1 MLSLGSERERRKERT
16 LPFGAGKEGMDGF
29 ITILCALI
37 GSGAATALVT
47 GLVDRRT
54 RKRRTETGESQ
65 GMRWLLQ
72 DRLEQ
77 QALKYLRRGIITY
90 EELRNWNR
98 GHYIYHD
105 LLGGNGDL
113 NELKEKLTRLL
124 YATKEE
130 PKHD

>member
-1 MLSLGSERERRKERT
+1 MSEN
-16 LPFGAGKEGMDGF
+16 M

-47 GLVDRRT
+47 ASINRRAEAR
-54 RKRRTETGESQ
+54 RKETGESQ

-72 DRLEQ
+72 DRLEHLA
-77 QALKYLRRGIITY
+77 QAYLDRGYITY
-90 EELRNWNR
+90 EELKNWNK

-113 NELKEKLTRLL
+113 NNLKAALEKL
-124 YATKEE
+124 YQKGEIE
-130 PKHD
+130 K